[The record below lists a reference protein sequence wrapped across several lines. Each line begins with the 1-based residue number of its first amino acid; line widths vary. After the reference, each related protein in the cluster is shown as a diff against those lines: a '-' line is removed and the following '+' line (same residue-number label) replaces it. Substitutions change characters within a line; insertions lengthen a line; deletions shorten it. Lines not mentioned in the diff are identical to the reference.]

1 LAVLYRT
8 SQSGPHGSIYFAI
21 YVSATFTAF
30 LTAFY
35 TFRAYFKTF
44 WGEERFPE
52 EAGHHPHDA
61 PPVMAWPLRALAICA
76 VFVGLAAGPTELF
89 AGYLHHAIGLA
100 EVEAPPAEIGLMA
113 ISVAAVLLGI
123 GLAWWMYVV
132 AKELPAKVATAMGP
146 LYYASLNK
154 FYFDEIFW
162 AIIVA
167 PLRALAWLSSWFDR
181 SIIDSIVDGLA
192 LVPRL
197 LGSIPMIFQ
206 NGRLPSYAL
215 VMWTGLLICLV
226 FALRLLAY

>member
-1 LAVLYRT
+1 
-8 SQSGPHGSIYFAI
+8 
-21 YVSATFTAF
+21 
-30 LTAFY
+30 
-35 TFRAYFKTF
+35 
-44 WGEERFPE
+44 
-52 EAGHHPHDA
+52 
-61 PPVMAWPLRALAICA
+61 MAWPLRALAICA
-76 VFVGLAAGPTELF
+76 VFVGLATGPTEWF

-132 AKELPAKVATAMGP
+132 AKELPAKVAAAMGP

-162 AIIVA
+162 AIIIA

-181 SIIDSIVDGLA
+181 SVIDSIVDGLA

-197 LGSIPMIFQ
+197 FSTIPLIFQ

-226 FALRLLAY
+226 FALRLLAH